1 MKKAR
6 NFFKNSPFVVK
17 ILIGVIA
24 GVLFGLWVPG
34 IGFASIFGDL
44 FVGALKA
51 IAPILVF
58 ILVISSL
65 SKAGNGHGRRFGN
78 IIAFYLS
85 TTFLAAAVATV
96 FSFVFRVTV
105 PLEAESQEN
114 APTNLGE
121 VFGVLLNNMV
131 MNPLKAMIE
140 NNYIGILMWSVVIG
154 IAFRMVAS
162 DKTKEMLEDVA
173 DAVSKTVSY
182 VISFAPLGIF
192 GLVFKTVH
200 EYGIEIFKSYGK
212 LLLVLVV
219 CMLTVSLVVN
229 PVIAGVALK
238 RNPYPLLFMCLRE
251 SGLTAFFTRSS
262 AANIPVNMKLCE
274 KLGLDKEYY
283 SVAIPLGATINM
295 NGAAITITVMSLSA
309 AFSQKIEINIFFAIL
324 LSFVATLGACG
335 ASGIAGGSLL
345 LVPMACSLLN
355 VSQDVAMQVVAVGF
369 IIGIVQDSFETA
381 LNSSGDVF
389 FCATAEFMEWQKKGK
404 QLPF

>member
-1 MKKAR
+1 LKKAR
-6 NFFKNSPFVVK
+6 NFFKNSPLVVK

-121 VFGVLLNNMV
+121 VFGMLLNNMV

-154 IAFRMVAS
+154 IAFRTVAS

-200 EYGIEIFKSYGK
+200 ESGIEIFKSYGK

-262 AANIPVNMKLCE
+262 AA
-274 KLGLDKEYY
+274 
-283 SVAIPLGATINM
+283 
-295 NGAAITITVMSLSA
+295 AA
-309 AFSQKIEINIFFAIL
+309 
-324 LSFVATLGACG
+324 
-335 ASGIAGGSLL
+335 
-345 LVPMACSLLN
+345 LV
-355 VSQDVAMQVVAVGF
+355 
-369 IIGIVQDSFETA
+369 
-381 LNSSGDVF
+381 
-389 FCATAEFMEWQKKGK
+389 
-404 QLPF
+404 